1 MTTADTPPSGDASA
15 PVSAPPGWNA
25 PVSAPPGWN
34 ATAPSDMP
42 TFGAPVAPVATEG
55 VTAGTPPLGAPA
67 STSGPAATGA
77 TRAGQQSGTRFELP
91 PVTSGSGTA
100 RAEAVLN
107 RLQLLVTRKLD
118 GLLQGDYV
126 GLLPGPGSEAGESRE
141 YRPGDDVR
149 RMDWPVTARTTLPHV
164 RRTVADR
171 ELETWMALDLSAS
184 LDFGTANCLKRDLV
198 LAAAT
203 AMAHLT
209 VRGGNRIG
217 AVVGTGAGRAVPES
231 RGGWSWLRRSRRA
244 EAVPESASVIRM
256 PARPG
261 RKEAQGLLRA
271 IARTE
276 IRPGRAD
283 LGELIDM
290 LNRPPRRRGVAVVV
304 SDFMAP
310 VDGWSLPL
318 RKLAVRHDVLA
329 IEVVDPR
336 ELELPDVGVLTLADP
351 ETGALH
357 EVQTADPQLR
367 QRYAEEAGRQRGEIA
382 RALRAAGAAHLRLRT
397 DSDWLLDVVRFVAA
411 QRHARTR
418 GTTR

>member
-1 MTTADTPPSGDASA
+1 VTTAGLPPTTKDAS
-15 PVSAPPGWNA
+15 
-25 PVSAPPGWN
+25 
-34 ATAPSDMP
+34 T
-42 TFGAPVAPVATEG
+42 T
-55 VTAGTPPLGAPA
+55 
-67 STSGPAATGA
+67 
-77 TRAGQQSGTRFELP
+77 
-91 PVTSGSGTA
+91 
-100 RAEAVLN
+100 RAEAVLS

-149 RMDWPVTARTTLPHV
+149 RMDWPVTARTTQPHV

-171 ELETWMALDLSAS
+171 ELETWMAVDLSAS
-184 LDFGTANCLKRDLV
+184 LDFGTAAMLKRDLV

-217 AVVGTGAGRAVPES
+217 AVVGTGSGLSVPDQ
-231 RGGWSWLRRSRRA
+231 RGFWRRRQEPSA
-244 EAVPESASVIRM
+244 PEPQTQPMVRM

-271 IARTE
+271 IARTR
-276 IRPGRAD
+276 IRPGRTD

-290 LNRPPRRRGVAVVV
+290 LNRPPRRRGVAVVI
-304 SDFMAP
+304 SDFLAP
-310 VDGWSLPL
+310 VEGWSRPI
-318 RKLAVRHDVLA
+318 RKLGVRHDVLA

-351 ETGALH
+351 ETGVLH
-357 EVQTADPQLR
+357 EVQTADPALR
-367 QRYAEEAGRQRGEIA
+367 ARYAEAAGNQRGEIA

-397 DSDWLLDVVRFVAA
+397 DTDWLLDVVRFVAA